1 MDTSLTIE
9 TDDGLTLDARLQTQ
23 TTSHGAVVVAH
34 GFSASK
40 DHPNVKAVADAIFD
54 AGFDVVT
61 YDCRGHGE
69 SGGRCTLGDLEQHD
83 VAAAVKLAATASD
96 RIALVG
102 ASMGGIAVLRYAAVD
117 PSLVAVVTVSSPA
130 VWKLPRSP
138 QGLLAAALTR
148 TRPGRWISASRLGV
162 RLAPSWT
169 APEPPVDLVA
179 RLTVPLAIIHGSC
192 DRFIASDQARQL
204 ARAASGPCRL
214 DLVTGMGHAYEPVAI
229 PAILNALEWGFGL
242 VDKTAEPAGV
252 S

>member
-1 MDTSLTIE
+1 MDTPLTIE

-23 TTSHGAVVVAH
+23 TTARGAVIVVH

-40 DHPNVKAVADAIFD
+40 DHPNVKAVADAVFE
-54 AGFDVVT
+54 AGFDVVS

-69 SGGRCTLGDLEQHD
+69 SGGSCTLGDLEQHD
-83 VAAAVKLAATASD
+83 VAAAVRLASTSSD

-102 ASMGGIAVLRYAAVD
+102 ASMGGIAVLRYAAAD

-148 TRPGRWISASRLGV
+148 TPPGRWIAATRLGV
-162 RLAPSWT
+162 RLASSWT
-169 APEPPVDLVA
+169 ASEPPVNLVPK
-179 RLTVPLAIIHGSC
+179 LDVPLAVIHGAA
-192 DRFIASDQARQL
+192 DRFIAPEQAHLL
-204 ARAASGPCRL
+204 AEAATGPCRL
-214 DLVTGMGHAYEPVAI
+214 DVVDGMGHAYEPAAI
-229 PAILNALEWGFGL
+229 PAILEALDWGFGL
-242 VDKTAEPAGV
+242 IDHKAEPAAV